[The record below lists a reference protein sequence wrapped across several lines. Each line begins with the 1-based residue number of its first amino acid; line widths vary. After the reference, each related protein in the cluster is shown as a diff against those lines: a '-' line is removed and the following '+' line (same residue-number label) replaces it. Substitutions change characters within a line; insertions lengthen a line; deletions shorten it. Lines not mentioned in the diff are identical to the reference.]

1 MKSSG
6 ERSLKSLNMK
16 WLVLLAAT
24 DVLFVYLFVAPDLVN
39 GVTTLTQIGIGRML
53 TTMVMPVVVLLVVN
67 VLPHDVKS
75 MLVYWKPLGV
85 LPGCEAFTK
94 YGARDPR
101 IDMMALKENVG
112 ALPTDSAGQN
122 SKWYKLYKQIPNEPE
137 VVEAHKLFLMYRDMA
152 VLSLPLI
159 VLVPLSL
166 NLVGATGWTIA
177 LAASLF
183 IVQYLLTALS
193 ARWSGIRFVCNVLA
207 IHSTRKIVEPRKN
220 AGKRSAGSEL
230 NGNETE

>member
-112 ALPTDSAGQN
+112 ALPTD
-122 SKWYKLYKQIPNEPE
+122 
-137 VVEAHKLFLMYRDMA
+137 
-152 VLSLPLI
+152 
-159 VLVPLSL
+159 
-166 NLVGATGWTIA
+166 
-177 LAASLF
+177 
-183 IVQYLLTALS
+183 
-193 ARWSGIRFVCNVLA
+193 
-207 IHSTRKIVEPRKN
+207 
-220 AGKRSAGSEL
+220 
-230 NGNETE
+230 